1 MSNRIFCFALS
12 AILFALSIPVEAQQA
27 GKVYR
32 IGYLHTSSTRVA
44 RSADAFRQGMRE
56 LGYVEGENY
65 VLEIRTRETK
75 TDRLSEFAAELI
87 ALKVDIILAA
97 GSRSLR
103 AAKEATSLLLNSSA
117 AFPEVLSWEEI
128 QWTLQYAWAS
138 LTMPTGVGQSFMR
151 LSRQLRSTIGFLEI
165 RPVPRGGSR
174 TLPES
179 SPTQAIT

>member
-56 LGYVEGENY
+56 LGYVEGKHY

-75 TDRLSEFAAELI
+75 TDRLSDLAAELVG
-87 ALKVDIILAA
+87 LKVDIILTA
-97 GSRSLR
+97 GFPALR
-103 AAKEATSLLLNSSA
+103 AAKEATSTIPIVMMVGGDPVRRGYVTSLAHPGGNITG
-117 AFPEVLSWEEI
+117 AF
-128 QWTLQYAWAS
+128 
-138 LTMPTGVGQSFMR
+138 
-151 LSRQLRSTIGFLEI
+151 FL
-165 RPVPRGGSR
+165 GGG
-174 TLPES
+174 
-179 SPTQAIT
+179 